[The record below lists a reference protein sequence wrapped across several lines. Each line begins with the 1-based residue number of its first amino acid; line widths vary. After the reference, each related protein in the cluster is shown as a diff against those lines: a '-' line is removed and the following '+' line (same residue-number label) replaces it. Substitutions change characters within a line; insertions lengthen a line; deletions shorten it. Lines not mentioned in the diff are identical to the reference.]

1 MKEEIVTNE
10 KIYYQFLAC
19 LSRKGGDT
27 RLRKGMAVQKDIIM
41 QVFYMKTES
50 KAQSGE

>member
-19 LSRKGGDT
+19 LSRKGGEGRQDYG
-27 RLRKGMAVQKDIIM
+27 KEWQCKKIIIM
-41 QVFYMKTES
+41 LVFYTKKES
-50 KAQSGE
+50 KA